1 MATTASPR
9 QPRPAPSARSTAS
22 RRRSVPT
29 YFNVVYALSGDYYES
44 TVLLYHQ
51 KVPEY
56 RSSTIPVLS
65 CTFTRYRCQVQVL
78 QVVRVVVVRLVSCRR
93 STKYAYTQPRN
104 MNKTPYIS
112 DISVA

>member
-56 RSSTIPVLS
+56 RSSTIPVKGGY
-65 CTFTRYRCQVQVL
+65 CR
-78 QVVRVVVVRLVSCRR
+78 VRLLVIAAKSKCSKSCVSSSSDSCRAVAR
-93 STKYAYTQPRN
+93 LSTRTHSLA
-104 MNKTPYIS
+104 I
-112 DISVA
+112 

>member
-44 TVLLYHQ
+44 TVLLYHHEECQ
-51 KVPEY
+51 STVPVPFQY
-56 RSSTIPVLS
+56 CRVRILVIAAKSKI
-65 CTFTRYRCQVQVL
+65 VL
-78 QVVRVVVVRLVSCRR
+78 QVRSCVSSSSDSCRAVAR
-93 STKYAYTQPRN
+93 LSTRTHSLA
-104 MNKTPYIS
+104 I
-112 DISVA
+112 